1 MVSPLDVRNFYYHYI
16 YPIGFASI
24 DKCSHLPG
32 SLSCFSVERR
42 SCYISYS
49 FTLPFSAVSLDP
61 YYILVDLTVEL
72 FPF

>member
-1 MVSPLDVRNFYYHYI
+1 MVSNLDVCNFNSQYI
-16 YPIGFASI
+16 DPVDFSSMP
-24 DKCSHLPG
+24 KCSYLPG
-32 SLSCFSVERR
+32 FLSCFSVERR